1 MTRVLHVS
9 THDLTGGA
17 AIAANRLHKA
27 LTAQGVASRMA
38 VRRRRSEDETVL
50 QIRMAPLA
58 RVAPRRLW
66 TKLARRMGGE
76 QAAIDRAIT
85 SGHAY
90 FSTPW
95 APGHDLRA
103 AAAGADIVN
112 LHWVTGFLDYRSFFG
127 TLAHGQPLVWT
138 LHDMAP
144 MTGGCHYAL
153 SCDRFTG
160 SCGACPLLEG
170 GREADL
176 SRRIHD
182 SKREALARLAPETT
196 RIVAPS
202 RWLAAEARRSSL
214 LSRFDV
220 EVIPNGLDIDGFA
233 PRDRAQA
240 RKMLGLPQDDLILL
254 FGAHGLSDPRK
265 GMDLLHA
272 ALAGVDRSARPVT
285 LATMGGGKGP
295 GGGSIAL
302 GHVEDVR
309 RMSLAYSA
317 ADLLVLPTRAEA
329 FGQVLSEAMSCG
341 IPCVSFRV
349 GGVPDVVRHGQTG
362 LLAEPEDVTSLRQ
375 AIETLLH
382 DDALRH
388 RMGRASREVAVSDYA
403 DTRIAARYGAIYR
416 TLTDASCVLRG
427 AAAGSL

>member
-90 FSTPW
+90 FSTPR
-95 APGHDLRA
+95 APGHDLKA
-103 AAAGADIVN
+103 AAAGADVVN

-127 TLAHGQPLVWT
+127 THAHGQPLVWT

-160 SCGACPLLEG
+160 SCGACPLLGG
-170 GREADL
+170 GRETDL

-182 SKREALARLAPETT
+182 GKREALARLAPETT

-272 ALAGVDRSARPVT
+272 ALAGVDRSSRPVT

-295 GGGSIAL
+295 GGSIAL
-302 GHVEDVR
+302 GHIDDVR

-329 FGQVLSEAMSCG
+329 FEQVLSEAMSCG
-341 IPCVSFRV
+341 TPCVSFRV

-362 LLAEPEDVTSLRQ
+362 LLAEPEDVASLRQ

-382 DDALRH
+382 DDALRQ
-388 RMGRASREVAVSDYA
+388 RMGRASREIAVSEFA
-403 DTRIAARYGAIYR
+403 DTSIAGRYGALYD
-416 TLTDASCVLRG
+416 TLIDASRAVQGR
-427 AAAGSL
+427 AAPSR

>member
-127 TLAHGQPLVWT
+127 THAHGQPLVWT

-160 SCGACPLLEG
+160 SCGACPLLGG
-170 GREADL
+170 GRETDL

-285 LATMGGGKGP
+285 LATLGGGKGP
-295 GGGSIAL
+295 DGSIAL
-302 GHVEDVR
+302 GHIDDVG

-341 IPCVSFRV
+341 TPCVSFRV

-362 LLAEPEDVTSLRQ
+362 LLAEPEDVASLRQ

-382 DDALRH
+382 DDVLRQ
-388 RMGRASREVAVSDYA
+388 RMGRASREIAVSEFA
-403 DTRIAARYGAIYR
+403 DTSIAGRYGALYD
-416 TLTDASCVLRG
+416 TLIDASRAVQGR
-427 AAAGSL
+427 ATPSR

>member
-50 QIRMAPLA
+50 QIRMAPQA

-66 TKLARRMGGE
+66 AKLARRMGGE
-76 QAAIDRAIT
+76 QAAIDRAIAG
-85 SGHAY
+85 GHAY

-95 APGHDLRA
+95 VPGHDLRA
-103 AAAGADIVN
+103 AAVGADVIN
-112 LHWVTGFLDYRSFFG
+112 LHWVTGFLDHRSFFG

-153 SCDRFTG
+153 NCDRFTG
-160 SCGACPLLEG
+160 SCGACPLLGG
-170 GREADL
+170 GRETDL

-254 FGAHGLSDPRK
+254 FGAHGLSDHHK
-265 GMDLLHA
+265 GMDLLLA
-272 ALAGVDRSARPVT
+272 ALAGVERSARPVT
-285 LATMGGGKGP
+285 LVTLGGGEGP
-295 GGGSIAL
+295 DGSISL
-302 GHVEDVR
+302 GHIDDVR

-329 FGQVLSEAMSCG
+329 FGQVLSEAMACG
-341 IPCVSFRV
+341 TPCVSFRV

-362 LLAEPEDVTSLRQ
+362 LLAEPEDVASLRQ

-382 DDALRH
+382 DDALRQ
-388 RMGRASREVAVSDYA
+388 RMGRAGREIAVNEFA
-403 DTRIAARYGAIYR
+403 DTRIAARYGALYDTLLDASR
-416 TLTDASCVLRG
+416 TLQGR
-427 AAAGSL
+427 AAPSR